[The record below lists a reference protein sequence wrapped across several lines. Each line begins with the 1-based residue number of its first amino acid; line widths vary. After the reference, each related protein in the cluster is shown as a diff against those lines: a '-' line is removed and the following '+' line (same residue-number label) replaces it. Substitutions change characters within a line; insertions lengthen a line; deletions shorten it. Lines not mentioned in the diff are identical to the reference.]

1 MNGDLFA
8 RTFPLPISVI
18 PDTLPTFSD
27 LGRDVDASFVGHI
40 SHRKRAQA
48 IQILQ
53 RLTSEGYC
61 IVASIYGAKTDRKY
75 KLEPSLLKRF
85 MVKICDPSYVTEEQI
100 RMRLESL
107 DYYRLLSRSKIAV
120 SVRGGGFDTYRYWEI
135 VACKA
140 LLVSE
145 RPDIVIPNNYEHR
158 RHAVFCKPDLS
169 DLGALIRYYAAHED
183 ERRSIVEEG
192 YAHLLKYHTCERRAE
207 YFLDICRRYV

>member
-1 MNGDLFA
+1 
-8 RTFPLPISVI
+8 
-18 PDTLPTFSD
+18 
-27 LGRDVDASFVGHI
+27 
-40 SHRKRAQA
+40 
-48 IQILQ
+48 
-53 RLTSEGYC
+53 
-61 IVASIYGAKTDRKY
+61 
-75 KLEPSLLKRF
+75 
-85 MVKICDPSYVTEEQI
+85 VTEEQI